1 MELKQ
6 AHKFQFYSQLCSVA
20 LCWQFEISNG
30 RSIYTTKMKKGYK
43 SENVFL
49 VFKRASVL
57 IQHWLK
63 PDGIISQT
71 SSQGNIQ
78 STIMRKWKSLAHRTS
93 DAAPNPQKSYNSL
106 FKNSQRER
114 SSGILKNV
122 VYNHGPMTVENG
134 KIQNKQS
141 LKLWLEG
148 KKIRWSQRQGKK
160 ELPTLYHS
168 KKNRT
173 EKSHTTM
180 KIILSK
186 HTRTKTMKETI
197 KTKQK
202 RTQLRNKKTFGNNP
216 EQTGI
221 SLRWY

>member
-1 MELKQ
+1 
-6 AHKFQFYSQLCSVA
+6 
-20 LCWQFEISNG
+20 
-30 RSIYTTKMKKGYK
+30 MKKGYK

-106 FKNSQRER
+106 FKNSQREQ

-148 KKIRWSQRQGKK
+148 KKYAGLRDK
-160 ELPTLYHS
+160 EKRSCPHYITA
-168 KKNRT
+168 
-173 EKSHTTM
+173 
-180 KIILSK
+180 
-186 HTRTKTMKETI
+186 
-197 KTKQK
+197 K
-202 RTQLRNKKTFGNNP
+202 RTGQRRATQPWK
-216 EQTGI
+216 
-221 SLRWY
+221 